1 LEIKSRI
8 YEQDRHLG
16 QILASSRLAL
26 LGNGAYII
34 IGSDSSD
41 EARSLGAEQGFKNVS
56 SQLKHRLPGI
66 SQVYSCT
73 QRQYDNVQKK
83 FASEN
88 PGQEV
93 QAVVFADDSND
104 RAADFINSL
113 GEAGLNTEIH
123 FGDD

>member
-1 LEIKSRI
+1 M
-8 YEQDRHLG
+8 
-16 QILASSRLAL
+16 
-26 LGNGAYII
+26 
-34 IGSDSSD
+34 
-41 EARSLGAEQGFKNVS
+41 
-56 SQLKHRLPGI
+56 
-66 SQVYSCT
+66 
-73 QRQYDNVQKK
+73 QKK

-93 QAVVFADDSND
+93 QGVVFADDSND